1 MEDYIVRATAADS
14 QIRAF
19 AATTR
24 QVVETAR
31 VRHNTSP
38 VATAALGRLLTAGAM
53 MGSMMKNDTDILTLQ
68 IKSGGPIGG
77 ITVTADSHANVKG
90 YVGNP
95 DVMLPPRNG
104 KLDVGGAVGVGLL
117 IVIKDMGLKEPYSG
131 QTILVS
137 SEIAEDL
144 TYYFASS
151 EQVPSSVGLGVLMG
165 KDNTVRGAAGG
176 AVLCAEAL
184 IIQMM
189 PFAREQTICRLE
201 ENLKKVSSVTSLLN
215 QGYTPEQLL
224 EVLFEGLGLEVTDT
238 VPAQFYCNCSKERVE
253 HAVASI
259 GRKEIQEM
267 IQDGEDIEVK
277 CHFCNTAYRYTVE
290 ELREIIKRSK

>member
-68 IKSGGPIGG
+68 IRGNGPIEG

-117 IVIKDMGLKEPYSG
+117 TVIKDMGLKEPYSG

-144 TYYFASS
+144 TYYFANS
-151 EQVPSSVGLGVLMG
+151 EQVPSSVGLGVLME
-165 KDNTVRGAAGG
+165 KDNTVRCAGG
-176 AVLCAEAL
+176 F

-189 PFAREQTICRLE
+189 PFAKEQTICRLE

-238 VPAQFYCNCSKERVE
+238 VPAQFCCNCSKERVE

>member
-53 MGSMMKNDTDILTLQ
+53 MGSMMKNDTDMLTLQ
-68 IKSGGPIGG
+68 IRGNGPIEG

-144 TYYFASS
+144 TYYFANS
-151 EQVPSSVGLGVLMG
+151 EQVPSSVGLGVLME
-165 KDNTVRGAAGG
+165 KDNTVRCAGG
-176 AVLCAEAL
+176 F

-238 VPAQFYCNCSKERVE
+238 VPAQFCCNCSKERVE

>member
-68 IKSGGPIGG
+68 IRGNGPIEG

-144 TYYFASS
+144 TYYFANS
-151 EQVPSSVGLGVLMG
+151 EQVPSSVGLGVLME
-165 KDNTVRGAAGG
+165 KDNTVRCAGG
-176 AVLCAEAL
+176 F

>member
-53 MGSMMKNDTDILTLQ
+53 MGSMMKNDTDMLTLQ
-68 IKSGGPIGG
+68 IRGNGPIEG

-117 IVIKDMGLKEPYSG
+117 TVIKDMGLKEPYSG

-144 TYYFASS
+144 TYYFANS
-151 EQVPSSVGLGVLMG
+151 EQVPSSVGLGVLME
-165 KDNTVRGAAGG
+165 KDNTVRCAGG
-176 AVLCAEAL
+176 F

-189 PFAREQTICRLE
+189 PFAKEQTICRLE

-224 EVLFEGLGLEVTDT
+224 EVLFEGLGLVVTDT

-267 IQDGEDIEVK
+267 IRDGEDIEVK

>member
-68 IKSGGPIGG
+68 IRGNGPIEG

-117 IVIKDMGLKEPYSG
+117 TVIKDMGLKEPYSG

-144 TYYFASS
+144 TYYFANS
-151 EQVPSSVGLGVLMG
+151 EQVPSSVGLGVLME
-165 KDNTVRGAAGG
+165 KDNTVRCAGG
-176 AVLCAEAL
+176 F

-189 PFAREQTICRLE
+189 PFAKEQTICRLE
-201 ENLKKVSSVTSLLN
+201 ENLKKVSSVTPLLN

-238 VPAQFYCNCSKERVE
+238 VPAQFCCNCSKERVE

-267 IQDGEDIEVK
+267 IRDGEDIEVK